1 MPTTTWPL
9 TSRLTW
15 PLTGPLDLS
24 NKRLQPSFALDFL
37 SGVLDS
43 RVTLTRP
50 SGRTR
55 WNSSGVLETLGNNV
69 PAFDYDPLTLA
80 IKGLLIEEQRTN
92 SIRNS
97 TMVGAVAGT
106 PGTLPT
112 NWSVFTSL
120 TGLTRQVVGTGTEA
134 GVSYIDVRLSGT
146 PSAAGNY
153 FLQFDTNTAV
163 AALNGQTWTSSLFN
177 KLASGSLSGVTEI
190 RLATSQ
196 RDGSGN
202 DLGSAYNVF
211 APSATM
217 TRSTH
222 TLTNSSAST
231 AFELTYVQFVLS
243 GAAIDFTI
251 RLGLPQLEQGA
262 FATSPIP
269 TTTAAA
275 TRAADVALVSPLA
288 AWFNANEGTLV
299 AKVRWGGLA
308 ASSFPGLGFRGAG
321 LEAIGFFANQA
332 TGQSVA
338 LVRDAAQVSQAQM
351 TIQGA
356 GVVPGARSAMVLAY
370 KANDFAACAN
380 GGTVLTDTSGTVPTM
395 NRLQAYNLDNSLNGW
410 LEVLSYYPIRLP
422 NATVQALAA

>member
-1 MPTTTWPL
+1 
-9 TSRLTW
+9 
-15 PLTGPLDLS
+15 
-24 NKRLQPSFALDFL
+24 
-37 SGVLDS
+37 
-43 RVTLTRP
+43 
-50 SGRTR
+50 
-55 WNSSGVLETLGNNV
+55 
-69 PAFDYDPLTLA
+69 
-80 IKGLLIEEQRTN
+80 
-92 SIRNS
+92 
-97 TMVGAVAGT
+97 
-106 PGTLPT
+106 
-112 NWSVFTSL
+112 
-120 TGLTRQVVGTGTEA
+120 VVGTGTEA

-153 FLQFDTNTAV
+153 FLQFDTNTAI

-275 TRAADVALVSPLA
+275 TRAADVAVVSSLA
-288 AWFNANEGTLV
+288 GWFNSAQGTLLAEFIPNAPASYATNQYV
-299 AKVRWGGLA
+299 AALSDNSLSNRVSMFRVPATGLQANRITSAGTGANPGDGA
-308 ASSFPGLGFRGAG
+308 ASTTGAVNKVAIAYGAG
-321 LEAIGFFANQA
+321 TNQGGA
-332 TGQSVA
+332 SVNG
-338 LVRDAAQVSQAQM
+338 
-351 TIQGA
+351 GA
-356 GVVPGARSAMVLAY
+356 VTLSSPGA
-370 KANDFAACAN
+370 
-380 GGTVLTDTSGTVPTM
+380 VPTGISQ
-395 NRLQAYNLDNSLNGW
+395 LSLGCSESTSAAFLNGW
-410 LEVLSYYPIRLP
+410 LRRVTYYPTRLP
-422 NATVQALAA
+422 DSTMRALTS